1 MASAVTVGRRCVKH
15 PALHSLEDDGIPSLK
30 EILFRP

>member
-1 MASAVTVGRRCVKH
+1 MARAVTVGRRCVKPH
-15 PALHSLEDDGIPSLK
+15 AFHSLEDDGIPSLK